1 MVVIMR
7 THHLYIRFDSH
18 MQAVDHAILNGWTLQ
33 GTEPM
38 ERGVLAYF
46 TA

>member
-1 MVVIMR
+1 MFTR
-7 THHLYIRFDSH
+7 KTFAARFPSH
-18 MQAVDHAILNGWTLQ
+18 DAAVEYADLNGWTLQ

-38 ERGVLAYF
+38 ERGVWASF